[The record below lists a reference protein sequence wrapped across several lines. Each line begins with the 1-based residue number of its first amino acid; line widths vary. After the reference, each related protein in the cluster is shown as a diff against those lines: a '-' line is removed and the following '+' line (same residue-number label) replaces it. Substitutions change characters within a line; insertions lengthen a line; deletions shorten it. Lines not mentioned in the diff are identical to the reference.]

1 MPIINKNKLTRLSIT
16 SLLTFTCSCFADEQL
31 GPLHVPSPDWR
42 EQVIYFLMIDRFN
55 DGNPKNNDQGVGVYQ
70 PGAASKYNGGD
81 IQGITEQL
89 DYLQNLGIT
98 AVWTTPHVA
107 NQWYDPIAQ
116 YWGYHGYWA
125 RDFNKVDEH
134 YGSLSD
140 YQNLSRS
147 LHKRGMYLIQ
157 DIVVNHT
164 GNFFTYQGEY
174 NPNNPTEN
182 FVINHKSIPT
192 TKPEQFPFNFN
203 NALIENEI
211 KQNIY
216 HWTPAISSVNDPYQ
230 VKHYQSADL
239 DDLNTQNPRVREVLK
254 QSYAD
259 WIVKAGVD
267 AFRIDT
273 AKYVEADFYSDFIHA
288 ADGIKAIAKTTGRDD
303 FFTFG
308 EVFNTSMPYQ
318 DDGEQII
325 KQYLTDDTA
334 KRIDAPINFPL
345 YKEIENIFAGGK
357 PTAQLSYRLK
367 LAQKVYADTGKLVNF
382 IDNHDVVRFLQ
393 AGNIDGFKQAYVLL
407 FTTPGIPVIYQGDEQ
422 AHVLARQS
430 MFAGGY
436 GSEVSQFNTNSEM
449 YKHIQ
454 TLAKLRKQS
463 KVFTHGQLTILADSE
478 FGAGVFAYRQ
488 SYQGETAY
496 VLMNTANEPVL
507 LSQVNTSLNPQTQAK
522 LLFSLNLNTA
532 DKLTNNQGFTG
543 VLPARSV
550 AVFYAEKGTTAK
562 QQNNQQPQDNWIS
575 TNKIATEFINQQQ
588 ASISGQVS
596 QANAKLLRVIDG
608 RLSNAK
614 SFTADN
620 QGNWQ
625 VDLPV
630 SDLGV
635 YPHSVEIYSPELNI
649 SSEKQL
655 YTVSYQQ
662 GQESK
667 QTDPLGDDKGLANQY
682 QLPGYQQNACYLDIK
697 AVNAKHAG
705 RNLQLTL
712 TMCDISTDWAP
723 ANGMDHI
730 AITVFIDLAN
740 KQGATQLPKLNAS
753 MPAGLDWDLGNS
765 IFGWGNFIYS
775 SQGASA
781 DLEGEKFSYAPDIQ
795 VDKQA
800 KTITLTYRGE
810 FLDVEQWQGSR
821 IYVTTWDK
829 DEKGEYRQVS
839 NQASEWSFS
848 LKATSEVKSK
858 IADDILLK
866 L

>member
-1 MPIINKNKLTRLSIT
+1 MPLINKNRLTTLSIT
-16 SLLTFTCSCFADEQL
+16 SLLTLTCSSFANEQL

-55 DGNPKNNDQGVGVYQ
+55 DGNPTNNDQGVGVYQ

-81 IQGITEQL
+81 IQGITQQL

-125 RDFNKVDEH
+125 RDFDKVDEH
-134 YGSLSD
+134 YGTLTD

-174 NPNNPTEN
+174 NPNNPQQN
-182 FVINHKSIPT
+182 FVLNHQSIPT
-192 TKPEQFPFNFN
+192 AKPEQFPFNLN
-203 NALIENEI
+203 NALLGSEF

-239 DDLNTQNPRVREVLK
+239 DDLNTQNPHVRHALK
-254 QSYAD
+254 QSYGD
-259 WIVKAGVD
+259 WITKAGVD

-273 AKYVEADFYSDFIHA
+273 AKYVEADFYNDFIHA
-288 ADGIKAIAKTTGRDD
+288 DDGVRAIAKTTGRDD

-308 EVFNTSMPYQ
+308 EIFNTSLPYQ
-318 DDGEQII
+318 DDGEQTI
-325 KQYLTDDTA
+325 KKYLSDDTT

-357 PTAQLSYRLK
+357 PTAQLSYRLE

-422 AHVLARQS
+422 AHILARQT

-436 GSEVSQFNTNSEM
+436 GSEVSQFNPNSEM

-463 KVFTHGQLTILADSE
+463 KVFTHGKLNILADSE
-478 FGAGVFAYRQ
+478 FGAGVFAYQQ
-488 SYQGETAY
+488 SYQGQSAY

-507 LSQVNTSLNPQTQAK
+507 LSQINTSLNPQKQAK
-522 LLFSLNLNTA
+522 LLFSLNLTKA
-532 DKLTNNQGFTG
+532 EALTNTQGFTG

-550 AVFYAEKGTTAK
+550 AVFYAEKGASANK
-562 QQNNQQPQDNWIS
+562 QIKQNKQKNWITS
-575 TNKIATEFINQQQ
+575 NKIAKEFINQNQ

-614 SFTADN
+614 AFTADKN
-620 QGNWQ
+620 GAWQ

-630 SDLGV
+630 NDLGS
-635 YPHSVEIYSPELNI
+635 YPHSIEIYSPELNI

-655 YTVSYQQ
+655 YKVSYQQ
-662 GQESK
+662 GK
-667 QTDPLGDDKGLANQY
+667 QITQQDPTGDDKGLANQY
-682 QLPGYQQNACYLDIK
+682 QLAGYQQNACYLDIQS
-697 AVNAKHAG
+697 ASAKYAG
-705 RNLQLTL
+705 KNLQLTL

-723 ANGMDHI
+723 PNGMDHL
-730 AITVFIDLAN
+730 ALTVFIDLAN
-740 KQGATQLPKLNAS
+740 KTGATSLPKLNAT
-753 MPAGLDWDLGNS
+753 MPAGLNWDLANS
-765 IFGWGNFIYS
+765 LFGWGNYIFTNT
-775 SQGASA
+775 GASA
-781 DLEGEKFSYAPDIQ
+781 EQDGEKFSYAPDIQ

-810 FLDVEQWQGSR
+810 FLDVEQWQASR

-829 DEKGEYRQVS
+829 DEKGEYRHIS
-839 NQASEWSFS
+839 DQAAEWSFS
-848 LKATSEVKSK
+848 LKAQTNQRSK
-858 IADDILLK
+858 IADAVLIK